1 MQKLSVRRIGNYHLE
16 GNLSIMDKK
25 GIISRREACYFLG
38 IREDAT
44 EEQIKKAYRYK
55 AKLYHP
61 DANPNRDTREY
72 YIRAQE
78 AYEYLLHNP
87 YTASQQT
94 MSYQNAAINVP
105 LYYTNV
111 QPHRPAK
118 IFSSSDKTRAQYQ
131 QQKTKEKEH
140 KKIQKW
146 EADYRS
152 GKRRQKQEQMYGEAY
167 AQQRMGSAKS
177 KEEEVLEKIRAI
189 WLAETIKRQIA
200 QDEEHREARQRRK
213 LYQAFMQQN
222 INGEEDKGL

>member
-1 MQKLSVRRIGNYHLE
+1 ME
-16 GNLSIMDKK
+16 GNLKIMDKK

-61 DANPNRDTREY
+61 DANPDKDTREY
-72 YIRAQE
+72 YIKAQE

-87 YTASQQT
+87 YIAVPQT
-94 MSYQNAAINVP
+94 IQYQNTGVNMP
-105 LYYTNV
+105 FYYTNV
-111 QPHRPAK
+111 QPQRPAK
-118 IFSSSDKTRAQYQ
+118 IFSSSDMTRAQYQ
-131 QQKTKEKEH
+131 KQKIKEKEH
-140 KKIQKW
+140 EKMQKW
-146 EADYRS
+146 DADYRS
-152 GKRRQKQEQMYGEAY
+152 GKRKQKQEQMYGKEY
-167 AQQRMGSAKS
+167 AQRMMGSVKS

-200 QDEEHREARQRRK
+200 QDEEQREVRQRRK

-222 INGEEDKGL
+222 INVQEDKMRRQSWNRDQKR